1 MAAKP
6 RKRWPWGS
14 LIAAVLFFAI
24 AIAVLIA
31 IPGSPID
38 TSHQTSIPT
47 PGAVTLPPTAPLP
60 TSTSAPRPT
69 RTAAPTQTTVL
80 GASPSATP

>member
-24 AIAVLIA
+24 AVAVLKFV
-31 IPGSPID
+31 PGSPIN
-38 TSHQTSIPT
+38 TSHQTTVPT
-47 PGAVTLPPTAPLP
+47 PGAVTLPATAPLP
-60 TSTSAPRPT
+60 TATP
-69 RTAAPTQTTVL
+69 APTATIGPSTTVTP
-80 GASPSATP
+80 GASPSTTP

>member
-14 LIAAVLFFAI
+14 LIAAVIFFAV

-47 PGAVTLPPTAPLP
+47 PGAVTLPPTAPMP
-60 TSTSAPRPT
+60 I
-69 RTAAPTQTTVL
+69 RTAAPTQTAVL